1 MMRYSSKLIAACA
14 ALALAGAAAYAQ
26 PAPPTNDAGLPQVK
40 ALTLMASAIPS
51 SNLDRSIAFY
61 TKGLGM
67 TLGGRVEMG
76 SVTEVPIM
84 LPGGGSY
91 LMLQQPKA
99 AGTALTPRGPLNRII
114 LNVPDLKALVARLS
128 AAGYKINGTVREN
141 AQYRVAI
148 AMLQDPDGNYIELV
162 QRLP

>member
-1 MMRYSSKLIAACA
+1 MKHYTGLAACTA
-14 ALALAGAAAYAQ
+14 IALAGTASGAQ
-26 PAPPTNDAGLPQVK
+26 PAPPRNDTGLPQVK
-40 ALTLMASAIPS
+40 AVALLASAIPS

-61 TKGLGM
+61 TKGLGL
-67 TLGGRVEMG
+67 TLGGRIEMG
-76 SVTEVPIM
+76 SITEAPIM

-114 LNVPDLKALVARLS
+114 LNVPDVKALVAQLT
-128 AAGYKINGTVREN
+128 AAGYQINGTVREI

-148 AMLQDPDGNYIELV
+148 AMLQDPDGNHIELV